1 LIYLLILLIPIY
13 LAANYN
19 LLGRT
24 PIAAWFILTVIICIG
39 LYEVLMGGG
48 STSIVVSNWLVS
60 AGSSITVEWIFLF
73 DVAFYGNK
81 AQYKAARG
89 H

>member
-24 PIAAWFILTVIICIG
+24 PIAAWLILTVIIAIG
-39 LYEVLMGGG
+39 LFEVLMGGV
-48 STSIVVSNWLVS
+48 STSIGLNNWLVS
-60 AGSSITVEWIFLF
+60 AGSSIRVEWIFLF
-73 DVAFYGNK
+73 DVNLTK
-81 AQYKAARG
+81 AG
-89 H
+89 

>member
-1 LIYLLILLIPIY
+1 
-13 LAANYN
+13 
-19 LLGRT
+19 
-24 PIAAWFILTVIICIG
+24 
-39 LYEVLMGGG
+39 MGGG